1 MMCNYMRFGGV
12 AYDLPDDMRGQPIY
26 EFLEQLVYDRLPKA
40 IEQGD
45 QLMTG
50 NEIVRAR
57 SIGVGYLSPEDAI
70 AYSTSGPVLRAS
82 GVPYDI
88 RRAEPYSYYEHLD
101 FDVAVR
107 YNGDIYDRYL
117 IRMDEMRQSLRILE
131 QVIPYLKATQGAP
144 IVGGKPQYAL
154 RAPRAGESYGR
165 VEAPKGELGY
175 YVTTRRRDSNPQRYH
190 VRAPSFINLT
200 PLGPM
205 CEGHKVADSVGI
217 LGSIDIV
224 LGEVDR

>member
-1 MMCNYMRFGGV
+1 
-12 AYDLPDDMRGQPIY
+12 
-26 EFLEQLVYDRLPKA
+26 
-40 IEQGD
+40 
-45 QLMTG
+45 MTG

-70 AYSTSGPVLRAS
+70 AYSASGPVLRGS

-88 RRAEPYSYYEHLD
+88 RRAEPYSYYDQLD

-117 IRMDEMRQSLRILE
+117 VRMDEMRQSLRILE
-131 QVIPYLKATQGAP
+131 QVLHHLKATEGAS
-144 IVGGKPQYAL
+144 VFSGKPQYAL
-154 RAPRAGESYGR
+154 RAPRGGESYGR
-165 VEAPKGELGY
+165 VEAPKGELGF
-175 YVTTRRRDSNPQRYH
+175 YVTANRRDSNPQRYH

-200 PLGPM
+200 GLEKM
-205 CEGHKVADSVGI
+205 CVGHKVADSVGI